1 MDREYPQKP
10 IAGVGVILYEKGRVL
25 IIKRAFEPSSN
36 RWSIPGG
43 AVELGET
50 VRDAARREV
59 REELGLE
66 VEIKDV
72 VEVLDSIVYEKER
85 IKYHFVLIDF
95 WATVKGGRLRLS
107 HECLDAAWVGEE
119 ELDLYDL
126 TKGARK
132 AVEKVFEIFKV

>member
-1 MDREYPQKP
+1 MDREYPQRP
-10 IAGVGVILYEKGRVL
+10 IAGVGVILYEKGKVL

-59 REELGLE
+59 LEELGLE
-66 VEIKDV
+66 VEIRDV
-72 VEVLDSIVYEKER
+72 VEVIDNVVYEKER
-85 IKYHFVLIDF
+85 IRFHFVLIDF
-95 WATVKGGRLRLS
+95 WATVKGGRLKLS
-107 HECLDAAWVGEE
+107 HECLNAAWVGEE

-132 AVEKVFEIFKV
+132 AVEKVFEILKV